1 MRLTLAITLFILSIH
16 PAHAYL
22 DPGTG
27 SIIIQSLIAAIAA
40 GAIVTKTY
48 WYRVKTFFS
57 KSAADNEINMEGADN
72 KDPSE

>member
-1 MRLTLAITLFILSIH
+1 MRLTLAFALFVISIH
-16 PAHAYL
+16 PVYAYL

-48 WYRVKTFFS
+48 WYRIKTFFS
-57 KSAADNEINMEGADN
+57 KSAAEDETNVEDADN
-72 KDPSE
+72 KDAPE

>member
-1 MRLTLAITLFILSIH
+1 MKLTLAFTLFVISIH
-16 PAHAYL
+16 PAYAYL

-48 WYRVKTFFS
+48 WYRIQLFFS
-57 KSAADNEINMEGADN
+57 KPGTDDETNVEGADN
-72 KDPSE
+72 RDPSE

>member
-1 MRLTLAITLFILSIH
+1 MRLTLAFALFVISIH
-16 PAHAYL
+16 SAYAYL

-48 WYRVKTFFS
+48 WYRIKTFFS
-57 KSAADNEINMEGADN
+57 KSAADDETNVEGADN
-72 KDPSE
+72 KDAPE